1 MPPLQIAAL
10 ATLSA
15 PRVMLFAPPVTL
27 FATRVIL
34 GAPSMT

>member
-1 MPPLQIAAL
+1 MPPLQITPS
-10 ATLSA
+10 ATFSA

-27 FATRVIL
+27 FASRVIL